1 MKPKYLIPAS
11 LISLLPLSSLSASDS
26 VTAGEFIV
34 EPATFH
40 NAGFE
45 WKISGDD
52 NRNATASVRFREVG
66 ETSWREGQ
74 WLLRIGD
81 EKVWRAREYL
91 EYWTPRMFAGS
102 IFGLESGKTYECLF
116 EMADPDGVGGSAT
129 QTVKVTTRTY
139 PKTYSGGRVL
149 HVYPPNYEGPTEEP
163 SFTGLLEAYY
173 GPGLGDWDVVRTR
186 PVNPGDTILVHAG
199 IYKADRRDYV
209 NPHQIPFHGSYVF
222 TRDGTAEKP
231 ITIKTCLLYTSPSP
245 RDRTRSRMPSSA

>member
-1 MKPKYLIPAS
+1 MPWFQK
-11 LISLLPLSSLSASDS
+11 
-26 VTAGEFIV
+26 
-34 EPATFH
+34 
-40 NAGFE
+40 
-45 WKISGDD
+45 W
-52 NRNATASVRFREVG
+52 FREAG

-74 WLLRIGD
+74 SLLRIGD
-81 EKVWRAREYL
+81 ERVWRAREYM
-91 EYWTPRMFAGS
+91 ENCTPRMFAGS

-116 EMADPDGVGGSAT
+116 EMADSDGVGGPAT
-129 QTVKVTTRTY
+129 QTVKLTTRTY

-222 TRDGTAEKP
+222 TRDGGKAHHH
-231 ITIKTCLLYTSPSP
+231 
-245 RDRTRSRMPSSA
+245 